1 MAQAL
6 KITNLF
12 GGQYQILWYSVGMNT
27 AETIIAKF
35 GTQQRLAEAIGI
47 RQSNVSYWA
56 KVGTI
61 PAKWHSKLLTLAQ
74 EKGIELSPADFLSAP
89 IVLEPEVIVEEEPTA
104 LKTLAKEPTAFYAMH
119 AGFLDIAGQKIP
131 VAVLNN
137 RKRVL
142 IQREVVGL
150 LTGNIKGNLDRYL
163 RAQNLQKFLPA
174 KFVGRGLDES
184 SLKFL
189 NITNVAH
196 GFEATDLIDFCDMYL
211 RALLAG
217 ELHDNQINLAKK
229 AAIIIKSFAKIGIIA
244 AIDEATGY
252 KKQKDEYQKLLSA
265 FIAEELQPWIKT
277 FDEDYYYQI
286 YRLKGW
292 NWERH
297 LIEKKNYP
305 WAVANIT
312 NRVVY
317 EKLPDGVLEEL
328 NRKNPKNEKGN
339 RPHKKFQFLT
349 PNFGY
354 VHLLK
359 HLGHIQGI
367 LEKHPDGDWRHA
379 LHEID
384 TRFPSVR
391 DPYGQAFLGL

>member
-1 MAQAL
+1 
-6 KITNLF
+6 
-12 GGQYQILWYSVGMNT
+12 MNIS
-27 AETIIAKF
+27 ESIISKF
-35 GTQQRLAEAIGI
+35 GTQQKLAEALDI

-56 KVGTI
+56 KVGTV
-61 PAKWHSKLLTLAQ
+61 PAKWHSRLLTLAQ
-74 EKGIELSPADFLSAP
+74 ERGIQLSPADFLPVES
-89 IVLEPEVIVEEEPTA
+89 LESQVIKSEPAHLKVVKKQPAA
-104 LKTLAKEPTAFYAMH
+104 LYATH
-119 AGFLDIAGQKIP
+119 QGFLDIAGKKIP

-137 RKRVL
+137 GMRVL

-150 LTGNIKGNLDRYL
+150 LTGNIKGDLNRYL
-163 RAQNLQKFLPA
+163 RAKNMQPFVPQKFLD
-174 KFVGRGLDES
+174 RGLNES
-184 SLKFL
+184 SVVFL
-189 NITNVAH
+189 NIANEAH

-211 RALLAG
+211 KAMIAG
-217 ELHDNQINLAKK
+217 ELYENQIQLAKQSS
-229 AAIIIKSFAKIGIIA
+229 ILIKSFAKVGIIA

-252 KKQKDEYQKLLSA
+252 KKQKDEYQKLLSLY
-265 FIAEELQPWIKT
+265 IAEELQPWIKT
-277 FDEDYYYQI
+277 FGEDYYSNI

-297 LIEKKNYP
+297 LIERKNYP

-328 NRKNPKNEKGN
+328 NRKNPKNESGN
-339 RPHKKFQFLT
+339 RRHKKFQFLT
-349 PNFGY
+349 PNVGY

-359 HLGHIQGI
+359 HLGHLQGI
-367 LEKHPDGDWRHA
+367 LEKYPAGEWQKA

-391 DPYGQAFLGL
+391 DPWGNAFLPFNIKKVGPA

>member
-1 MAQAL
+1 
-6 KITNLF
+6 
-12 GGQYQILWYSVGMNT
+12 MNT

-35 GTQQRLAEAIGI
+35 GTQQKLAETIGT

-61 PAKWHSKLLTLAQ
+61 PAKWHSQLLTVAQ
-74 EKGIELSPADFLSAP
+74 EMGIQLTPADFLPAP
-89 IVLEPEVIVEEEPTA
+89 IVLEPEVVGEQESSAI
-104 LKTLAKEPTAFYAMH
+104 KTLTKEPTQFYATH
-119 AGFLDIAGQKIP
+119 AGFLDIAGEKIP
-131 VAVLNN
+131 CAVLNN

-163 RAQNLQKFLPA
+163 RAQNLQKFVPP

-189 NITNVAH
+189 NITNIAH
-196 GFEATDLIDFCDMYL
+196 GFEATDLIDFCNMYL

-217 ELHDNQINLAKK
+217 ELHENQIQLANK
-229 AAIIIKSFAKIGIIA
+229 AAIIIKSFAKVGIIA

-252 KKQKDEYQKLLSA
+252 KKQTEEYQKLLSA

-317 EKLPDGVLEEL
+317 EKLPDGVLQEL
-328 NRKNPKNEKGN
+328 NRKNPRNEKGN

-354 VHLLK
+354 VQLLK
-359 HLGHIQGI
+359 HLGHLQGI
-367 LEKHPDGDWRHA
+367 LEKHPDGQWFDA
-379 LHEID
+379 LKEID
-384 TRFPSVR
+384 ARFPSVR
-391 DPYGQAFLGL
+391 DPYGQGFLPL